1 MNAMNLEKKNHQ
13 KKKKKNEH
21 KKKKQIETIIVEEDE
36 NFDSMK
42 NTYEIKGQNLFK
54 NNKSNFFQS
63 SFSSQQISKINNDE
77 NIHITNKSLNTN
89 NKLNEEPFIKNN
101 NNRNRLNIMELSSLK
116 SYKISDIKEE
126 SKNTNGKSF
135 VEVDNG
141 HDIKSLAKD
150 NAIYNINNMM
160 SILDEKMKANKGQIN
175 NLSIN
180 IFTPKTVQI
189 PINQINNITQIYEK
203 EKNEKKDDDD
213 IERNKINEEIN
224 INEDF
229 KIYSPNDFILMNNYD
244 KNSDFIYPNLEK
256 LLGND
261 NKNNKDFKNNLKILL
276 DNNINNQNIDNKD
289 DNISNIRNNE
299 SLNKINKFLNLNN
312 SKEISFTIDSMYE
325 NLNELSKYK
334 FQTNS
339 LLRLQTKK
347 FILSQL
353 CSNRKSLEFLNL
365 KTKKYSVNFSP
376 HHMNNLS
383 KMGSIQYFKNNNSS
397 ISNDKDSI
405 IKNKEKKLR
414 LKRLYS
420 TDYLNKPIFNN
431 KDKSNEQNKIK
442 RNKRKSSYLLI
453 NRLNKLG
460 CNSIKI
466 TNLSEKENFYKN
478 TALKRTLIHNTISE
492 NDDESYHSRHKTY
505 RKGAKNK
512 DKEDNVSPTLIPK
525 KIDIEEQI
533 SKNIEKNKQNLNNPE
548 EYFCGFFN
556 DILQRRKT
564 MRNSRMYKDQKRNI
578 NYFFKNKE
586 ESNNNNITSFK
597 NKDNPENEI
606 TPVIKRNST
615 VKNEIVIKKV
625 FDP

>member
-1 MNAMNLEKKNHQ
+1 
-13 KKKKKNEH
+13 
-21 KKKKQIETIIVEEDE
+21 
-36 NFDSMK
+36 
-42 NTYEIKGQNLFK
+42 
-54 NNKSNFFQS
+54 
-63 SFSSQQISKINNDE
+63 
-77 NIHITNKSLNTN
+77 
-89 NKLNEEPFIKNN
+89 
-101 NNRNRLNIMELSSLK
+101 
-116 SYKISDIKEE
+116 
-126 SKNTNGKSF
+126 
-135 VEVDNG
+135 
-141 HDIKSLAKD
+141 
-150 NAIYNINNMM
+150 
-160 SILDEKMKANKGQIN
+160 
-175 NLSIN
+175 
-180 IFTPKTVQI
+180 
-189 PINQINNITQIYEK
+189 
-203 EKNEKKDDDD
+203 
-213 IERNKINEEIN
+213 
-224 INEDF
+224 
-229 KIYSPNDFILMNNYD
+229 
-244 KNSDFIYPNLEK
+244 
-256 LLGND
+256 
-261 NKNNKDFKNNLKILL
+261 
-276 DNNINNQNIDNKD
+276 
-289 DNISNIRNNE
+289 
-299 SLNKINKFLNLNN
+299 
-312 SKEISFTIDSMYE
+312 
-325 NLNELSKYK
+325 
-334 FQTNS
+334 
-339 LLRLQTKK
+339 
-347 FILSQL
+347 
-353 CSNRKSLEFLNL
+353 
-365 KTKKYSVNFSP
+365 
-376 HHMNNLS
+376 
-383 KMGSIQYFKNNNSS
+383 MGSIQYFKYNNSS

-405 IKNKEKKLR
+405 IKNKEKNLR

-466 TNLSEKENFYKN
+466 TNISEKENFYKN

-492 NDDESYHSRHKTY
+492 NDDESLHSRHKTY

-597 NKDNPENEI
+597 NKDNAENEI

-615 VKNEIVIKKV
+615 VKNEIEIKKV

>member
-1 MNAMNLEKKNHQ
+1 
-13 KKKKKNEH
+13 
-21 KKKKQIETIIVEEDE
+21 
-36 NFDSMK
+36 MK
-42 NTYEIKGQNLFK
+42 FLDNKRIREIKVKIEKLKNVDICYGIVQLF
-54 NNKSNFFQS
+54 
-63 SFSSQQISKINNDE
+63 
-77 NIHITNKSLNTN
+77 TN
-89 NKLNEEPFIKNN
+89 N
-101 NNRNRLNIMELSSLK
+101 
-116 SYKISDIKEE
+116 
-126 SKNTNGKSF
+126 
-135 VEVDNG
+135 
-141 HDIKSLAKD
+141 
-150 NAIYNINNMM
+150 INYLPMAYQF
-160 SILDEKMKANKGQIN
+160 K
-175 NLSIN
+175 
-180 IFTPKTVQI
+180 
-189 PINQINNITQIYEK
+189 
-203 EKNEKKDDDD
+203 DDD

-229 KIYSPNDFILMNNYD
+229 KIYSPNDYILMNNYD

-256 LLGND
+256 LLGNN

-276 DNNINNQNIDNKD
+276 DNNQNNQNIDNKD
-289 DNISNIRNNE
+289 DNISNNRNNE

-325 NLNELSKYK
+325 NLNQLSKYK

-353 CSNRKSLEFLNL
+353 SSKQKSLELLNL

-414 LKRLYS
+414 LKRFYS

-466 TNLSEKENFYKN
+466 TN
-478 TALKRTLIHNTISE
+478 IS
-492 NDDESYHSRHKTY
+492 
-505 RKGAKNK
+505 
-512 DKEDNVSPTLIPK
+512 V
-525 KIDIEEQI
+525 I
-533 SKNIEKNKQNLNNPE
+533 SKMLFQFVINRV
-548 EYFCGFFN
+548 F
-556 DILQRRKT
+556 ILYLK
-564 MRNSRMYKDQKRNI
+564 
-578 NYFFKNKE
+578 
-586 ESNNNNITSFK
+586 
-597 NKDNPENEI
+597 
-606 TPVIKRNST
+606 
-615 VKNEIVIKKV
+615 
-625 FDP
+625 